1 MAHVVQAAASHW
13 GRHAGENMCTNPE
26 LETRI
31 VILEAALDWIR
42 HEATAHTNDP
52 HTMARIAAIALQ
64 VLEDDEITMT
74 RRLANARDRS
84 GVQLRDGDD
93 SDASALAARAG

>member
-1 MAHVVQAAASHW
+1 
-13 GRHAGENMCTNPE
+13 MCTNPE

-42 HEATAHTNDP
+42 HEATACTNDP

-64 VLEDDEITMT
+64 VLDDDEITMT
-74 RRLANARDRS
+74 RRRAQS
-84 GVQLRDGDD
+84 
-93 SDASALAARAG
+93 ASESAQRRAG